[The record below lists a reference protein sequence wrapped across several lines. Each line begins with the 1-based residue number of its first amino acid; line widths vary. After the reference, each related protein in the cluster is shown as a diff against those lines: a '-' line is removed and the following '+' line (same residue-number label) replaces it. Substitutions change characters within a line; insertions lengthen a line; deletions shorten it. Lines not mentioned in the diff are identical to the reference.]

1 MSALSILIQNPVASL
16 AFLCLLASLISCWFC
31 EGYYLFAPIY
41 VIAYVLA
48 FAGGIVTYGSLLPLS
63 IILICLLVLKF
74 HPKRFVHLFAS
85 MILAILG
92 VFIMSH
98 MVKGF
103 HNLLLID
110 GVQYGTSSIPMNMYL
125 NFDKVSLA
133 TFLLGLYVPLINN
146 KDKWKQTFLIVIP
159 YAAFAIIILLF
170 YGRAAHL
177 FALDIKIPSTSL
189 YFLIINLFFISIPEE
204 AFFRGF
210 LQQEIIK
217 GLSNK
222 AGPFLAIL
230 SVSIL
235 FGIMHFFFIPNFY
248 FVLGATIASLLYGTI
263 YYFSGTIESA
273 IATHFLVN
281 VVHFFFFTY
290 PFFQSS

>member
-1 MSALSILIQNPVASL
+1 MSTIATLLQNPLASL
-16 AFLCLLASLISCWFC
+16 AFLCLLFSLISCWFC
-31 EGYYLFAPIY
+31 KGYYLFAPIY
-41 VIAYVLA
+41 LIAYALA
-48 FAGGIVTYGSLLPLS
+48 YVSGVVTYASLLPLS
-63 IILICLLVLKF
+63 IIVICLLLLRF
-74 HPKRFVHLFAS
+74 HPRRFVHLFAS
-85 MILAILG
+85 LTLAILG
-92 VFIMSH
+92 VFIMAH

-103 HNLLLID
+103 HNLLIIHA
-110 GVQYGTSSIPMNMYL
+110 VEYGKSSIPINMYL

-133 TFLLGLYVPLINN
+133 VFLLGLYVPLI
-146 KDKWKQTFLIVIP
+146 KGKERWKQTFLVVIP
-159 YAAFAIIILLF
+159 YSAIAIILLLF
-170 YGRAAHL
+170 YGKAVHL
-177 FALDIKIPSTSL
+177 FAYDFKIPATSL
-189 YFLIINLFFISIPEE
+189 YFLIINLFFVTIPEE

-217 GLSNK
+217 GLPNK

-235 FGIMHFFFIPNFY
+235 FGMMHFFFIPNFY
-248 FVLGATIASLLYGTI
+248 FIAGATIASLLYGTI

-290 PFFQSS
+290 PFLQS